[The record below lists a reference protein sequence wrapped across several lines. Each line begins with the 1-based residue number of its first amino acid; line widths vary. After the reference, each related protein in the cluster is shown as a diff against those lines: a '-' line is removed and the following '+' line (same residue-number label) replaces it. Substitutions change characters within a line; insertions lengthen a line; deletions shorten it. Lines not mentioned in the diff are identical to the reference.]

1 MEPILIKLL
10 LLIPLAYLLG
20 SIPSGYVLVRIFAG
34 GDVREKGSKNI
45 GATNVTRVAGPM
57 LGLLTLGG
65 DFFKGVFPVY
75 LAVLIARPFSVPT
88 EIFVSLVAFFS
99 FMGHLYPVFTGFRGG
114 GKGVATTAGCF
125 FILAPVAC
133 GVSFLIF
140 VILVFVFKRVSVASM
155 GGAAILPFSVWI
167 TSGEAVISICAL
179 VMSVLIVIRH
189 RDNVKRLLLNQE
201 PVIWKKK

>member
-10 LLIPLAYLLG
+10 LMIPLAYILG
-20 SIPSGYVLVRIFAG
+20 SIPFGYVLVRIFAS

-57 LGLLTLGG
+57 LGMLTLGC

-75 LAVLIARPFSVPT
+75 LAVLIGHPYPVRT
-88 EIFVSLVAFFS
+88 GIFVSLVAFFS

-140 VILVFVFKRVSVASM
+140 VILVFVCKRVSVASM

-179 VMSVLIVIRH
+179 VMSVLIIIRH
-189 RDNVKRLLLNQE
+189 KDNVKRLLSNQE
-201 PVIWKKK
+201 PVIWGKK

>member
-10 LLIPLAYLLG
+10 LLIPVAYLLG
-20 SIPSGYVLVRIFAG
+20 SIPSGYVIVRIFASF
-34 GDVREKGSKNI
+34 DVREKGSKNI

-65 DFFKGVFPVY
+65 DFFKGAFPVY
-75 LAVLIARPFSVPT
+75 LAVLIAHPSPVGTGF
-88 EIFVSLVAFFS
+88 FVSLVAFFS
-99 FMGHLYPVFTGFRGG
+99 FMGHLYPVFTGFKGG

-133 GVSFLIF
+133 GASFLIF
-140 VILVFVFKRVSVASM
+140 LILLFIYKRVSVASM
-155 GGAAILPFSVWI
+155 GGAVVLPFAVWVI
-167 TSGEAVISICAL
+167 SGEAVISICAL
-179 VMSVLIVIRH
+179 VISLLIVIRH
-189 RDNVKRLLLNQE
+189 GDNIKRLLSNRE